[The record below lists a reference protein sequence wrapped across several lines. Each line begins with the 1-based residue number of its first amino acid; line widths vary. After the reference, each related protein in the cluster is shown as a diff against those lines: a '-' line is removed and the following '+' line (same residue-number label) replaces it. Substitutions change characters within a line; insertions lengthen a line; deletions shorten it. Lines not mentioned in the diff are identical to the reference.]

1 MELHLQEIHPNGAP
15 LYIVPEREID
25 GFDHYGP
32 GISLGHSDG
41 AVLDALCRELGV
53 RTLSSFLSE
62 DTEAL
67 HANLKYEGYA
77 LPELPELAWF
87 SAGTGLKTVRALAAY
102 LEEHPET
109 FEDAKAIIDELR
121 EYEFVLARFDKEGI
135 RWYMA
140 AGY

>member
-15 LYIVPEREID
+15 LFIVPEREID

-41 AVLDALCRELGV
+41 AILDGLCRELGV

-67 HANLKYEGYA
+67 HANLRYEGYA
-77 LPELPELAWF
+77 LPELPELSWF
-87 SAGTGLKTVRALAAY
+87 SAGAGLKTVRALAAY

>member
-15 LYIVPEREID
+15 LFIVPEREIE

-32 GISLGHSDG
+32 GISLGHSDSQ
-41 AVLDALCRELGV
+41 ALDTLCQELDV

-62 DTEAL
+62 DAEAL

-77 LPELPELAWF
+77 LPEMPELSWF
-87 SAGTGLKTVRALAAY
+87 SAAAGLKTVRALANY
-102 LEEHPET
+102 LEENPEAVQ
-109 FEDAKAIIDELR
+109 EAKGIIEELR
-121 EYEFVLARFDKEGI
+121 EYEFVLSRFDKEGI

-140 AGY
+140 TGY